1 MAAVYGALSIS
12 GLSTR
17 DQKVVVFGAGTAG
30 MGVAD
35 QIRDAMVADGATVEQ
50 ATSQIWP
57 IASRGL
63 LFDDMDRL
71 RDFQIPYAKNRRQLG
86 VPDGIRVGLV
96 DAIKMASPTMLL
108 GCSTMYGAFTR
119 EVIEAMVA
127 STERP
132 LIFPISNPTSRME
145 ARPAD
150 VLQWSDG
157 KALVATGSPVPPV
170 RYDGIT
176 YTIAQANNALVFPGI
191 GLGVIVAGAQRVTK
205 NMLGAAAKA
214 VARQADPT
222 SPGAELLPD
231 VTNLRAVSAEVAEAV
246 YHGAVEGGVATK
258 KHDNIVQAILD
269 AMWLP
274 EYIEDIA

>member
-1 MAAVYGALSIS
+1 VFNDDVQGTAAVVLAAVYGALRIS
-12 GLSTR
+12 GLPMR
-17 DQKVVVFGAGTAG
+17 DQIVVVYGAGTAG

-86 VPDGIRVGLV
+86 VPEEARVGLV

-108 GCSTMYGAFTR
+108 GCSTVPGAFTR
-119 EVIEAMVA
+119 DVIEAMVA

-132 LIFPISNPTSRME
+132 LIFPISNPTSRMQ
-145 ARPAD
+145 AMPAD

-157 KALVATGSPVPPV
+157 KALVATGSPVSPV
-170 RYDGIT
+170 QYHRIT
-176 YTIAQANNALVFPGI
+176 YNIGQA
-191 GLGVIVAGAQRVTK
+191 K
-205 NMLGAAAKA
+205 
-214 VARQADPT
+214 
-222 SPGAELLPD
+222 
-231 VTNLRAVSAEVAEAV
+231 
-246 YHGAVEGGVATK
+246 
-258 KHDNIVQAILD
+258 
-269 AMWLP
+269 
-274 EYIEDIA
+274 